1 MNSDS
6 RMANTRIVETLQF
19 DDQGLLPAVVQDWR
33 HGTVL
38 MLGFM
43 NRDAV
48 VHTLQTGKVH
58 FWSRK
63 RQRLWQKGEVSGN
76 YLQVKRVFV
85 DCDFDTLLVKAEPVG
100 PTCHTGSRSCFFS
113 EIVGEEIV
121 SEPKSEDANGT
132 ILDMLYEMVLK
143 RKRDPQADSYVA
155 SLLKGGDD
163 RILKKVTEEAGE
175 VLLAVK
181 NHNKEEIVYE
191 VADLLFHTIVALG
204 HCGIPVTDIQQEL
217 GRRFGQSGLKSKSS
231 S

>member
-76 YLQVKRVFV
+76 CLQVKRVFV

>member
-155 SLLKGGDD
+155 SLLKEGDD